1 MRWIAMTTYSLST
14 SYHLPPAQHCL
25 CTLPSSWLQLHSS
38 AAHQT
43 AAAAA
48 DDIAASDDVSHHN
61 CIRLTNRAASSTV
74 GRLKRAQMSVAN
86 EHTLSLAGWH
96 MFNVDAAIL
105 SSIAL
110 CQSVACKY
118 CTYRCC
124 MICGFIDRPTGSLSA
139 RCVIKQPCLSQHVMM
154 MNRSVIMSASH
165 ASPLYLFTTTSSSS
179 VSSSDASKQ
188 LVC

>member
-1 MRWIAMTTYSLST
+1 
-14 SYHLPPAQHCL
+14 
-25 CTLPSSWLQLHSS
+25 
-38 AAHQT
+38 
-43 AAAAA
+43 
-48 DDIAASDDVSHHN
+48 
-61 CIRLTNRAASSTV
+61 
-74 GRLKRAQMSVAN
+74 MSVAN

-188 LVC
+188 LVCWTADGGAPSITVPSFLLRVAIMFSLLIFVNISHNAAVVLSCSRLLFVFVQFTKITSNVTLLRWK